1 MAAPQFTI
9 TSGLAAAAGALA
21 CLSYTRTQSLGAL
34 AAGAILIVIGYL
46 VRSEEALFVLIVAVP
61 LVRWKEVCIGRAEIV
76 TGALVVGIV
85 LFATLIDYQH
95 YAGPEWAAFH
105 ALDPLRGWLT
115 DYNFADYILEHP
127 EQMHANGFSKNETS
141 C

>member
-1 MAAPQFTI
+1 M
-9 TSGLAAAAGALA
+9 
-21 CLSYTRTQSLGAL
+21 
-34 AAGAILIVIGYL
+34 
-46 VRSEEALFVLIVAVP
+46 LIVAVP

-95 YAGPEWAAFH
+95 YAGAEWAAFH
-105 ALDPLRGWLT
+105 ALDTLRGWLT

-127 EQMHANGFSKNETS
+127 EQMHANGFSKNDILLIAIGQARSRSVEPGAIAGADLELAH
-141 C
+141 